1 MTDTKTPKVKAPKAP
16 KAVPATS
23 GTTAKLTYAA
33 QLAAAQAKK
42 QQRGPGYKISS
53 QSYSGG
59 KVHNPTV

>member
-1 MTDTKTPKVKAPKAP
+1 MADTKTPKAKAP

-23 GTTAKLTYAA
+23 GTTVKLTYAV

-42 QQRGPGYKISS
+42 QQRGPGYKTSS

-59 KVHNPTV
+59 KVHNPAV